1 MIKKILIIYIFLIT
15 SCGYKPIF
23 VNQNQL
29 DREFFKINLSG
40 DSNINNEIINSL
52 SFKENNNND
61 NELFLTSNY
70 IINEISKNSKGQVT
84 SYKSSVKV
92 SLLIK
97 KNNEIIKTKKFLKD
111 FNYSNRKNKYE
122 LVNYQN
128 IIKTNLIDE
137 IKKEII
143 IFINLE

>member
-1 MIKKILIIYIFLIT
+1 M
-15 SCGYKPIF
+15 
-23 VNQNQL
+23 
-29 DREFFKINLSG
+29 
-40 DSNINNEIINSL
+40 
-52 SFKENNNND
+52 
-61 NELFLTSNY
+61 
-70 IINEISKNSKGQVT
+70 
-84 SYKSSVKV
+84 